1 MNSINGCT
9 DVQLDEVISSLNELD
24 ELKPRQM
31 KLELNIIDNFL
42 NILSPSN
49 GKYDVRVDD
58 TENKLTIINID
69 QILNDSL
76 LPLSKLLSFIQ
87 LRYKSLLKSPLTLN
101 VLETIFKSYLHYTL
115 PTILNEETYDSYSDI
130 LLNSLKFQN
139 KYLEPSSTSV
149 SSLCNSWGDR
159 WLTFKRE
166 NWLKKMRNIIK
177 IPDFDTF
184 IESIDIEI
192 VESISNEKV
201 NNNTNLSKKNFND
214 NGDDEDGLGFD
225 NNNNNEIENLNSDN
239 NNNNNNNNNNYNKDA
254 NDEKSNLIKVDSK
267 SSITS
272 PLPIANDQN
281 VNDDNDDDAW
291 GFDDEDEQPIDDDP
305 WNDKSECQEKN
316 NDGSMSQNKL
326 EDDDDPWNEDNETQ
340 ESNKDESKSDSKVQ
354 NISQNKLEDEDDPW
368 NDNDETQDN
377 KENTS
382 YNKLEDDDPWNEDNE
397 TQDRNVYELKLEQ
410 NNSRLSQNKSDVD
423 DPWNDEMDV
432 DDDPWNDKNDESNEH
447 FSNQSNN
454 IIQND
459 IKSQQEDDVESIRDI
474 GASKTTTETQSIVI
488 SKYVK
493 DILSIIN
500 DINVNK
506 QYVINNKTK
515 LPKTTN
521 DLNEEL
527 LRSIKLVIDLY
538 RSLFPSVHKQTLRL
552 VPTITIQFTNDLK
565 YLSKF
570 LVETFKDEKVSEGII
585 GKSSQQLISL
595 RVLIIKSFE
604 IEQVNEMIELINDN
618 GQFNNI
624 SNNQESF
631 EIKFN
636 QIIIII
642 DKLIKSIKS
651 LISLE
656 DLLNLVGNIIN
667 SIFNYL
673 IEKIEELQDIS
684 EDESK
689 VLCKSLRILQEGV
702 QNSYKDIGG
711 EPFKYINQWFKLA
724 YLTEILEA
732 NLVDLVYLYDQG
744 LLIDFESEEL
754 VKLCKALFADTQNRA
769 KAIDKISQY

>member
-1 MNSINGCT
+1 MNSINGCADIT
-9 DVQLDEVISSLNELD
+9 IDEIISSLNELD
-24 ELKPRQM
+24 ELKPRQL

-49 GKYDVRVDD
+49 GKYDVRVND

-69 QILNDSL
+69 QQPNDSL
-76 LPLSKLLSFIQ
+76 SPLSKLLSFIQ

-115 PTILNEETYDSYSDI
+115 PTTLNEETFDSYSDI
-130 LLNSLKFQN
+130 LIHSSNFQ
-139 KYLEPSSTSV
+139 KQYLESNSTTV
-149 SSLCNSWGDR
+149 PSLCNYWGDR

-184 IESIDIEI
+184 IESINIEI

-201 NNNTNLSKKNFND
+201 NGNNNVSKNIND
-214 NGDDEDGLGFD
+214 NRHDEDGWGFDDNNNNEIEELNFD
-225 NNNNNEIENLNSDN
+225 NNNNND
-239 NNNNNNNNNNYNKDA
+239 NKDT

-281 VNDDNDDDAW
+281 INDDNDDDAW
-291 GFDDEDEQPIDDDP
+291 GFDDEDEQETDDDP
-305 WNDKSECQEKN
+305 WNDKSESQDKN
-316 NDGSMSQNKL
+316 DDASKLQNKL

-340 ESNKDESKSDSKVQ
+340 ESNKDESKSENKVQ
-354 NISQNKLEDEDDPW
+354 HISQNKLDDPW

-377 KENTS
+377 KESTS

-397 TQDRNVYELKLEQ
+397 TQDHNVYENKLEQ
-410 NNSRLSQNKSDVD
+410 NNPRLSQNKLDDD
-423 DPWNDEMDV
+423 DPWNDEIDV
-432 DDDPWNDKNDESNEH
+432 DDDPWNDKNDESNEN

-454 IIQND
+454 VIQND
-459 IKSQQEDDVESIRDI
+459 IKNQQESDIKNNQDI

-493 DILSIIN
+493 EILSIIN

-515 LPKTTN
+515 IPKTTN

-538 RSLFPSVHKQTLRL
+538 RSLFPSLHKQTLRL

-570 LVETFKDEKVSEGII
+570 LVEEFKDENVSEGII

-604 IEQVNEMIELINDN
+604 IEQINEMIELINDN
-618 GQFNNI
+618 GQFSNI
-624 SNNQESF
+624 SNNEESF

-656 DLLNLVGNIIN
+656 ELLNLLGNIIN

-689 VLCKSLRILQEGV
+689 VLCKSLRILQESV
-702 QNSYKDIGG
+702 ENSYKDIGG